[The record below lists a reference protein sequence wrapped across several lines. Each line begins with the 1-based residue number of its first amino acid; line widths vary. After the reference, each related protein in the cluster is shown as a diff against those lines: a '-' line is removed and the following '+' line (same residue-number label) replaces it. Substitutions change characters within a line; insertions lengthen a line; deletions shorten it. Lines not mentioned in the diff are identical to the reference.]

1 MSGNCPVVPPD
12 KSAIA
17 RFAFIELEGHG
28 FVASKMAS
36 ISSGKSDI
44 RLLKIRHAPSF
55 FASLRTRLGDQ
66 PICLAKASGD
76 MASGRLM
83 AHGSRVHAVSRAVG
97 DGSHRKTSA

>member
-44 RLLKIRHAPSF
+44 RLLKMRHAPSF

-76 MASGRLM
+76 MGSGRLM
-83 AHGSRVHAVSRAVG
+83 ALRGPHGRSGAVISPLQ
-97 DGSHRKTSA
+97 SEW